1 MKKSLSLVLAV
12 IFALA
17 AIFAVSTMV
26 FAGGADAG
34 ADSSADTPAADAPK
48 ADTPAADA
56 PKETEKVVTR
66 PANDRDATE
75 KSTEASKSND
85 TSSASVNGL
94 SQLESLVSKLDSST
108 NTTIPNS
115 AKDDDAP
122 VVTNPAGQT
131 AFVNDDTSAAAANTT
146 KAPAVVSTY
155 VPKTGSTAAVP
166 AIAILAL
173 LAGTAAVVAVKK
185 NDD

>member
-66 PANDRDATE
+66 PANDRDTTKAADTTKATE
-75 KSTEASKSND
+75 P
-85 TSSASVNGL
+85 ASVNGL